1 MWRAPANWPN
11 DETLITTRQLA
22 NLLSVRPATVRRW
35 KQDGEGPPPAQLP
48 AEYPRGKQTLYRASD
63 VKAWAVGNV
72 RPRTS
77 VREPDEHDDIGHAIL
92 VNMKLA
98 AQRGD
103 QREVARMK
111 RKLTSRARLFAG
123 AGMVPGAYRANAEIE
138 EEKVEESRRR
148 ELEAIAAEERTALAR
163 QATEP
168 SPLQEL
174 ERKIREARTER
185 ERQQLRYD
193 WEKRR
198 RAPPSGPNCL

>member
-1 MWRAPANWPN
+1 MWRAPANWPS

-72 RPRTS
+72 RPRAA
-77 VREPDEHDDIGHAIL
+77 VREPDEYDDIGRAIL

-111 RKLTSRARLFAG
+111 RKLTSRARLFAR

-138 EEKVEESRRR
+138 EVKVEESRR
-148 ELEAIAAEERTALAR
+148 ELEAIAAAAATEERTALAR
-163 QATEP
+163 QAAEP

-174 ERKIREARTER
+174 ERKMREAKTER

-198 RAPPSGPNCL
+198 RAPPS

>member
-1 MWRAPANWPN
+1 MWRTPANWPN

-72 RPRTS
+72 RPR
-77 VREPDEHDDIGHAIL
+77 RPGAAPDEHDDIGHAIL
-92 VNMKLA
+92 VNMKFA

-111 RKLTSRARLFAG
+111 RKLTSRARLFAR
-123 AGMVPGAYRANAEIE
+123 AGTTPGARLVSEMEGGNDEA
-138 EEKVEESRRR
+138 
-148 ELEAIAAEERTALAR
+148 LEAIAAEERAAAIRAPT
-163 QATEP
+163 
-168 SPLQEL
+168 PLQEL
-174 ERKIREARTER
+174 ERKMREAKTER

-198 RAPPSGPNCL
+198 RAPLR